1 MMHQKMPEAMKHS
14 KGGMCKMCGGGKCN
28 YAHGGSVDEGP
39 SEKAN
44 QSGVHKIVPNWDRE
58 HNELKHGQSE
68 ARYGDEKAKHHEVIG
83 ELRSM
88 PNPKLKGLAEG
99 GEVENETQVRPDK
112 GFGKV
117 IQINDEDAGYAEG
130 GDVEMD
136 ESDMHDGLGKELM
149 GALESKDHKGV
160 MRCIEAAILNC
171 MNKGE
176 D

>member
-14 KGGMCKMCGGGKCN
+14 KGGMCKMCGGGACN
-28 YAHGGSVDEGP
+28 YAEGGGLAEGGDIR
-39 SEKAN
+39 
-44 QSGVHKIVPNWDRE
+44 SGKNHDDN
-58 HNELKHGQSE
+58 H
-68 ARYGDEKAKHHEVIG
+68 
-83 ELRSM
+83 
-88 PNPKLKGLAEG
+88 PKLKGLAEG
-99 GEVENETQVRPDK
+99 GEVDMREHES
-112 GFGKV
+112 
-117 IQINDEDAGYAEG
+117 
-130 GDVEMD
+130 D